1 MMSSNRH
8 HDALDLDDDED
19 DDDDND
25 YAIYHYNH
33 RYGSSQHHQGRGD
46 DEEEDNTGFADFEN
60 TPTFDAAFADFPTDG
75 NSTAAMGSFQ
85 ANFDESMETFASFPD
100 SNFSEQDWGT
110 QPASLPTD
118 TTGP

>member
-8 HDALDLDDDED
+8 HDTLDLDDDED

-33 RYGSSQHHQGRGD
+33 RYGSSQHQGRGD

-118 TTGP
+118 TTGL